1 MNIKKKTTSIN
12 FKVLLYLIVFSVS
25 ILLLLWFF
33 QIIYLAV
40 SYEHYQVKTMNKI
53 ATTIEDADEE
63 QLYETIEKVAYENEV
78 CIEYISSTETLGY
91 NTRMIGCELGRDNQA
106 ILKVQKELIKSS
118 RKTEAIRLVNQEY
131 KAKAYLYKISKE
143 NGYVFVYST
152 LEDIGRAS
160 SVLKDQLIY
169 LTIIAILFASA
180 ISYFL
185 SHKIT
190 KPILDIAKNAK
201 KLGYG
206 NHDIKFETNG
216 ILEIDELAESLNNA
230 QKELSKTDELR
241 RDLMANVSHDLKTPL
256 TMIKAYAEMIRDIS
270 YKNDQKRE
278 EHLNII
284 ISETDRLNILVN
296 DILNLS
302 KMQADADNY
311 KKEVFDLTK
320 EIKEIVKKYEIIKE
334 TENYK
339 FIVEMPEHAYISAD
353 KNKINQVIYNLINNA
368 INYTG
373 DDLTV
378 TIKILEEKGKYIIEI
393 IDTGKGI
400 KKEEIDIIWDKYYK
414 NEKNHKRNI
423 VGTGIGLSIVKT
435 ILESHNFEYGVK
447 SIKNKGTTFYFKT
460 KKLKKKK
467 EL

>member
-12 FKVLLYLIVFSVS
+12 FKVLFYLIVFSVS

-33 QIIYLAV
+33 QIISLAV
-40 SYEHYQVKTMNKI
+40 SYEHYQVKNMNKI
-53 ATTIEDADEE
+53 ASSIENSSADKLNEN
-63 QLYETIEKVAYENEV
+63 LEKIAYENEV
-78 CIEYISSTETLGY
+78 CIEYITSTESISF

-106 ILKVQKELIKSS
+106 ILKAQTELIKSS
-118 RKTEAIRLVNQEY
+118 RQTEAIRLVNQEF
-131 KAKAYLYKISKE
+131 KAKAYLYKIANE

-152 LEDIGRAS
+152 LEDISGAS
-160 SVLKDQLIY
+160 TVLKGQLIY
-169 LTIIAILFASA
+169 LTIIAIIFACA

-190 KPILDIAKNAK
+190 KPILDIAKKAK

-206 NHDIKFETNG
+206 NHDIQFEQNG

-270 YKNDQKRE
+270 YKNDKKRE

-302 KMQADADNY
+302 KMQADADSF
-311 KKEVFDLTK
+311 KKETFDLTR
-320 EIKEIVKKYEIIKE
+320 EIKEIIKKYEIIKE

-339 FIVEMPEHAYISAD
+339 FNIEMPERAYITAD

-373 DDLTV
+373 DDLTITV
-378 TIKILEEKGKYIIEI
+378 RIIEERGKYSIEI
-393 IDTGKGI
+393 SDTGKGI
-400 KKEEIDIIWDKYYK
+400 KKEELDVIWDKYYK
-414 NEKNHKRNI
+414 NEKNHKRNV

-435 ILESHNFEYGVK
+435 ILELHNFEYGVR

-460 KKLKKKK
+460 KKIKKRK
-467 EL
+467 